1 MTEPRGDA
9 LGYDHVFCIREANS
23 TYAQLPAHQKMKLG
37 SRGKAIR
44 AIATEMGILMGF

>member
-1 MTEPRGDA
+1 LTEPRGDGF
-9 LGYDHVFCIREANS
+9 GYDPVFWIREANS

-44 AIATEMGILMGF
+44 AIATEMGFLMGF